1 MPEEEWEED
10 DEDVDDP
17 MLPKDPETAKRRI
30 EDHNE
35 KVRKEME
42 DAVRVESEDHY
53 RKRLEKETVAKEAR
67 LDSFLAEPEF
77 SMKVFFSSYFREKGM
92 IW

>member
-10 DEDVDDP
+10 DEDIDDP
-17 MLPKDPETAKRRI
+17 MLPKDPEAAKQRI
-30 EDHNE
+30 DEHNE
-35 KVRKEME
+35 QVRKEME
-42 DAVRVESEDHY
+42 STVHVESDEHY
-53 RKRLEKETVAKEAR
+53 QKRLAREAVAKEAR
-67 LDSFLAEPEF
+67 LESFLIDPEF